1 MKQTTNY
8 INGTILKIQAREVI
22 IGVYTMTRRIKFDGG
37 VPCNVTYQKLTSHQ
51 KDFSRHGD
59 RERHDKNFRVVSA
72 DHINA
77 METRNYLQA
86 KQYQRD
92 LDIIADAFAWLK
104 DC

>member
-1 MKQTTNY
+1 MS
-8 INGTILKIQAREVI
+8 
-22 IGVYTMTRRIKFDGG
+22 RRIKFDGG

-77 METRNYLQA
+77 MEPRNYLQA